1 MSELKDPA
9 EGVGLRA
16 PAARSA
22 ILPLMVGDEN
32 KAMNLARS
40 FFEAGIFIPAIRY
53 PTVKRGEARLRLT
66 VSALHT
72 AADLA
77 QFCDCLRGL
86 QKQD

>member
-1 MSELKDPA
+1 MH
-9 EGVGLRA
+9 
-16 PAARSA
+16 
-22 ILPLMVGDEN
+22 
-32 KAMNLARS
+32 LAHK
-40 FFEAGIFIPAIRY
+40 FFEQGIFIPAIRY